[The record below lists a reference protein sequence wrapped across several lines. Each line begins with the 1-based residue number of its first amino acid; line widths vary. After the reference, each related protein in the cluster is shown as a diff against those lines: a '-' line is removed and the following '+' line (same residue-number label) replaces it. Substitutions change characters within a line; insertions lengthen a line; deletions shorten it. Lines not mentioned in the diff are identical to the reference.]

1 MAAEKER
8 KDESEYPNLEGDD
21 LEENDLR
28 VVFDQRDR
36 SKGPAIFVHAKMVS
50 DRVLDLKSLVTMTK
64 RVFGLK
70 LFGIYF
76 IVIAKVGYKLF

>member
-1 MAAEKER
+1 MIEKR
-8 KDESEYPNLEGDD
+8 
-21 LEENDLR
+21 R
-28 VVFDQRDR
+28 
-36 SKGPAIFVHAKMVS
+36 IFEWCLTKEIEAKAPPSLFTRNGLS

-76 IVIAKVGYKLF
+76 IVIYKVGYKLF